1 MSPESTSKSTGET
14 EPSSTGTPLPVPEE
28 TESNDAS
35 GRSGL
40 WRMVRWYALG
50 FLVIVVATGTIG
62 YFAGIRQRE
71 VARKDAI
78 TQVAKEQFDLSV
90 QDLDAGRY
98 EIARQRLEYVIQID
112 PSYPGAPDRLAQAL
126 LALNQPTSQP
136 TPQVTPTPNLAPVQ
150 DLFEQ
155 AKASI
160 QNGDWST
167 AIDTLVLM
175 KSKDA
180 GYKAVERDDLMYLA
194 LRNRGIDL
202 ISNQGQL
209 EQGIFDLSRAEQFGP
224 LDRDADNWRSW
235 AQLYLQA
242 NSYMGLDWAK
252 AAAAFAQV
260 YLVAPYLKN
269 DAYIKYA
276 ISAQNYGD
284 QLINAD
290 DPCAAENM
298 YSESLAAWDNATL
311 YPTAT
316 KAHRA
321 CKTATAERPKPKPPT
336 DTPTPGDGG
345 GSPTD
350 TPEPSATPTTDG
362 GGGG

>member
-1 MSPESTSKSTGET
+1 
-14 EPSSTGTPLPVPEE
+14 
-28 TESNDAS
+28 
-35 GRSGL
+35 
-40 WRMVRWYALG
+40 MVRWYALG
-50 FLVIVVATGTIG
+50 FLVVLLVTGTVG
-62 YFAGIRQRE
+62 YYTGVRQRDSSHQ
-71 VARKDAI
+71 AAI
-78 TQVAKEQFDLSV
+78 AQVAKEQFDLSL
-90 QDLDAGRY
+90 QDLEAGRY

-112 PSYPGAPDRLAQAL
+112 PSYPEAPDRLAQAL

-136 TPQVTPTPNLAPVQ
+136 TSQASPTPNLSPVQ
-150 DLFEQ
+150 DLFDQ
-155 AKASI
+155 AKAAI

-242 NSYMGLDWAK
+242 NSYMGLNWAK

-276 ISAQNYGD
+276 ISAQSYGD
-284 QLINAD
+284 QLIDAN
-290 DPCAAENM
+290 DPCGADTM

-316 KAHRA
+316 KAHEA
-321 CKTATAERPKPKPPT
+321 CKTATAKPPKPKPPE
-336 DTPTPGDGG
+336 DTPTPGGE
-345 GSPTD
+345 SQPTD
-350 TPEPSATPTTDG
+350 TPEPSATPTTSG
-362 GGGG
+362 G

>member
-1 MSPESTSKSTGET
+1 MSPESPSQSTGQT
-14 EPSSTGTPLPVPEE
+14 QPSNAGAPLPVAEDVGPEGAG
-28 TESNDAS
+28 S
-35 GRSGL
+35 RSQL
-40 WRMVRWYALG
+40 WRVVRWYVVG
-50 FLVIVVATGTIG
+50 FLLIVIVTGTIG
-62 YFAGIRQRE
+62 YFAGLRQRE
-71 VARKDAI
+71 AARLEAI
-78 TQVAKEQFDLSV
+78 TQVAKEQFDLSL

-98 EIARQRLEYVIQID
+98 EIAKQRLEYVIQID

-136 TPQVTPTPNLAPVQ
+136 VSQATPTPNLSPVE
-150 DLFEQ
+150 DLLTQ

-160 QNGDWST
+160 QNGDWTT

-180 GYKAVERDDLMYLA
+180 GYMAVQRDDLMYLA

-202 ISNQGQL
+202 ISNQGEL

-242 NSYMGLDWAK
+242 NSYMGLNWAK
-252 AAAAFAQV
+252 AAAAFGQV

-269 DAYIKYA
+269 DAYIKYG
-276 ISAQNYGD
+276 ISAQSYGD
-284 QLINAD
+284 QLIDAD
-290 DPCAAENM
+290 DPCGAETM

-316 KAHRA
+316 KAHQA

-336 DTPTPGDGG
+336 DTPTPGGEA
-345 GSPTD
+345 PTD
-350 TPEPSATPTTDG
+350 TPEPSATPTDG
-362 GGGG
+362 

>member
-1 MSPESTSKSTGET
+1 MPVSEDIGPEGER
-14 EPSSTGTPLPVPEE
+14 
-28 TESNDAS
+28 

-40 WRMVRWYALG
+40 WRMARWYALG
-50 FLVIVVATGTIG
+50 FVLIVVVTGTIG

-71 VARKDAI
+71 AARQEAVI
-78 TQVAKEQFDLSV
+78 QVAKEQFDLGV

-98 EIARQRLEYVIQID
+98 EIARQRLEYVIKIY

-136 TPQVTPTPNLAPVQ
+136 TSQLTPTPNLAPVQ

-180 GYKAVERDDLMYLA
+180 GYKAVERDGLMYLA

-209 EQGIFDLSRAEQFGP
+209 EQGIYDLSRAEQFGP

-242 NSYMGLDWAK
+242 NSYMGLNWAQ

-260 YLVAPYLKN
+260 YLVAPYLNN

-276 ISAQNYGD
+276 ISAQSYGD
-284 QLINAD
+284 QLIDAD
-290 DPCAAENM
+290 DPCAADAM
-298 YSESLAAWDNATL
+298 YAEALAAWDNATL

-321 CKTATAERPKPKPPT
+321 CKTATAQRPKPKPPT
-336 DTPTPGDGG
+336 DTPTPGGG
-345 GSPTD
+345 DSPTD
-350 TPEPSATPTTDG
+350 TPEPSATPTDA
-362 GGGG
+362 